1 MSGRGAPSL
10 PTRLGPCFWPQL
22 PGQQAVRII
31 APKETAEWV
40 KGGGGSVGVVTN
52 CDGSQA

>member
-1 MSGRGAPSL
+1 MSGRGVPSL
-10 PTRLGPCFWPQL
+10 PTRLGPCSWPQL

-31 APKETAEWV
+31 APKKTAKWV
-40 KGGGGSVGVVTN
+40 KGGGGSVDVVTN